1 MSATLSCLL
10 HELLLHLR
18 CGYESGQIINSN
30 DLSVKLCMR
39 LGTIRNFPYRCY
51 KNSKNILI

>member
-18 CGYESGQIINSN
+18 CSYESGQIINSN

-39 LGTIRNFPYRCY
+39 PGTI
-51 KNSKNILI
+51 

>member
-1 MSATLSCLL
+1 MSATLFCLL
-10 HELLLHLR
+10 HKFLLYLR
-18 CGYESGQIINSN
+18 YRYERGQLINSN

-51 KNSKNILI
+51 KNSKSILI